1 MKKRFYIEEEMI
13 IKKMYNCVSA
23 MKPLTYTE
31 LRDEAGE
38 RYFSFEIML
47 DEYDFDTDTLEIKLE
62 DFFEEHNNEIETA
75 HHRLQFKDYEV
86 VNENGFKELNVM
98 FRVLD

>member
-13 IKKMYNCVSA
+13 VKNMYNTVSE

-31 LRDEAGE
+31 LRGEDGE
-38 RYFSFEIML
+38 RYFSFEIIL
-47 DEYDFDTDTLEIKLE
+47 DDYDFDTDALEIKLE
-62 DFFEEHNNEIETA
+62 DFFEIHDEIVSIYMD
-75 HHRLQFKDYEV
+75 RLQFKDYEV
-86 VNENGFKELNVM
+86 VNENGFKELNVI

>member
-1 MKKRFYIEEEMI
+1 MEKRNDIEKLIVKFY
-13 IKKMYNCVSA
+13 NTVSA

-31 LRDEAGE
+31 LRDEDGE

-47 DEYDFDTDTLEIKLE
+47 NDYDFDTDTLEIKLE
-62 DFFEEHNNEIETA
+62 DFFEEHNEIETVN
-75 HHRLQFKDYEV
+75 HRLQFKDYEV
-86 VNENGFKELNVM
+86 INENGFKELNVI

>member
-1 MKKRFYIEEEMI
+1 MEKRNDIEKLI
-13 IKKMYNCVSA
+13 VKMYNTVSA

-47 DEYDFDTDTLEIKLE
+47 NDYDFDTDALEIKLE
-62 DFFEEHNNEIETA
+62 DFFEEHDNEIETVN
-75 HHRLQFKDYEV
+75 HRLQFKDYEV
-86 VNENGFKELNVM
+86 VNENGFKELNVL

>member
-1 MKKRFYIEEEMI
+1 MEKRNDIEKLI
-13 IKKMYNCVSA
+13 VKLYNTVSA

-47 DEYDFDTDTLEIKLE
+47 NEYDFDTDTLEIKLE
-62 DFFEEHNNEIETA
+62 DFFEEHDEIETIN
-75 HHRLQFKDYEV
+75 HRLQFKDYEV
-86 VNENGFKELNVM
+86 VNENEFKELNVI